1 MLSTGF
7 TDQIYDIFRRLPP
20 TVQVAL
26 FSATLSPDVMELTTN
41 IMRDPLAIRW
51 RNDALTLEGMKQF
64 YVAVEARTPSD
75 SDEMKLAILCDL
87 YESLTITQSIIYC
100 NSKRRVEWL
109 ANELSN
115 RDFTVSAIH
124 SDLSPQQ
131 RNLVMREFRS
141 GTSRVLLATDLLAR
155 GVDVQGVSLVINF
168 DVPSNR
174 ENYIH
179 RIGRSGRFGRK
190 GVAINLVLHREA
202 WWLREMEQFYNT
214 SIEEMPA
221 DFAAL
226 L

>member
-1 MLSTGF
+1 MSWSLQRTSCVTHSRSEG
-7 TDQIYDIFRRLPP
+7 
-20 TVQVAL
+20 
-26 FSATLSPDVMELTTN
+26 AT
-41 IMRDPLAIRW
+41 
-51 RNDALTLEGMKQF
+51 ALTLEGIKQF

-75 SDEMKLAILCDL
+75 SYEMKLAILCDL

-109 ANELSN
+109 ANTN

-141 GTSRVLLATDLLAR
+141 GTSRVLLATDLLAN
-155 GVDVQGVSLVINF
+155 GVDVQVSVVINF

-179 RIGRSGRFGRK
+179 RIGRSGRLGRK

>member
-7 TDQIYDIFRRLPP
+7 TDQIYDIFRPLPP
-20 TVQVAL
+20 TVQVAQ
-26 FSATLSPDVMELTTN
+26 FSATLPSDVRELTTHF
-41 IMRDPLAIRW
+41 MRDPLAIRV
-51 RNDALTLEGMKQF
+51 RNDALTLAGIKQF